1 MALLISDSAMPK
13 AGNLLA
19 DFIEGY
25 KHNPNWTY
33 RVVTAGSPIT
43 KDDDLLVSWE
53 QRHIYADW
61 IRNKMNR
68 VFVLNPDNCDPHI
81 RSRGVRV
88 DKYISNKM
96 KTHTVLRSYKRYMQD
111 NKTELFTTMPR
122 NWKGRTWFKIKD
134 LVEISKT
141 YDRHLL
147 KTNHCRPIDCKHF
160 VNPRML
166 KNKDY
171 LKLESRDLAGE
182 VINKDY
188 DGVAFTLLQCV
199 ERMPWDMS
207 VMGTLRNM
215 PYHRIPKAYLEW
227 LVYDGELDADRCMNT
242 ATHTHNNNLRDSIL
256 FYLAND
262 QDFEMRNGEVELKD
276 SWVNSGSWLPD
287 TSNRE
292 YVKQWERMDFE
303 NRDLEWSEF
312 STSGYWVKDLFV
324 SCGTSCPISFEAHGP
339 ATWLM
344 IGEGKVK
351 EDELPEHVTT
361 GLTDFERNEK
371 WLPAETEN
379 YDWTPPEIPKTYN
392 KAVKVLFDLH
402 TRMDIWEQRHDHLL
416 NHSDLCMS
424 DRDREAMDWEWK
436 EHELEMDR
444 MKDMYLKIL
453 GLYKDKIPHE
463 WGMRKRFE
471 AAGKVASFVDR
482 KNADLFEEIV
492 AFATSNAFEDR
503 AKQEQEY
510 LLAVTYKVREWR
522 AERAKH
528 QRWLS
533 IHLANTRIV
542 RPAASWEEVSKL
554 GATIVST
561 SDSHKHA
568 IRFAKTQSPNLKRKR
583 PCYQ

>member
-1 MALLISDSAMPK
+1 MPK
-13 AGNLLA
+13 AGNLLN

-88 DKYISNKM
+88 DKYISNRM
-96 KTHTVLRSYKRYMQD
+96 ETHNVLRSYKRYMQD

-122 NWKGRTWFKIKD
+122 NWKGKTWFKIKD

-166 KNKDY
+166 RNKDY

-207 VMGTLRNM
+207 VMGTIRNM

-262 QDFEMRNGEVELKD
+262 QDFEMRNGEVELKG

-287 TSNRE
+287 TSNRK

-312 STSGYWVKDLFV
+312 STSGYWIKDQFV

-436 EHELEMDR
+436 EHELEMHR

-471 AAGKVASFVDR
+471 AAGKVANFVDR

-533 IHLANTRIV
+533 IHLANTRSV

>member
-25 KHNPNWTY
+25 KHKPNWTY

-61 IRNKMNR
+61 IKDKTNR
-68 VFVLNPDNCDPHI
+68 VFVLNPNNCDPHI
-81 RSRGVRV
+81 RTRGVRV
-88 DKYISNKM
+88 DKYISNRM
-96 KTHTVLRSYKRYMQD
+96 ESHTVLRSYKRYMQD

-122 NWKGRTWFKIKD
+122 NWMGRTWFKIKD

-147 KTNHCRPIDCKHF
+147 TTNHCRPVDCKHF

-166 KNKDY
+166 KNRDY
-171 LKLESRDLAGE
+171 KLMQSRDLAGE

-262 QDFEMRNGEVELKD
+262 EDFEMRNGELEFKG

-303 NRDLEWSEF
+303 DRDLEWSEF
-312 STSGYWVKDLFV
+312 STSGYWVKDRFV

-424 DRDREAMDWEWK
+424 DKDREAMNWEWK

-492 AFATSNAFEDR
+492 AFATSNAFEAR

-522 AERAKH
+522 AERAKY

-533 IHLANTRIV
+533 IHLANTRSV